1 MTNTS
6 TRSIQEIQ
14 VAIAW
19 CLIDANQRNTTTL
32 SALRNHFY
40 EDETC
45 GEVLQAIVTDVRE
58 LFNLNYPETIAQ
70 LQAYTEQFPILWE
83 KSIGLVYG
91 GATKIKPYVFDVPKL
106 HEIRGASAL
115 LDNINLVDLPAFFQ
129 ADKTP
134 AEAEKKE
141 DRFTPCRNAGSVY
154 CDEVRHWLREPAQG
168 YGALVEALI
177 PELIIYS
184 TGGNILAF
192 CPPDLVDL
200 LADAIEKRYTTET
213 LTANSCAVGQAFKP
227 LEIQFGL
234 LPDTITADL
243 FWIEKCQAQ
252 CQQQIEDKTSERYQ
266 EVELVRAYIKVRKE
280 VTSSEA
286 IKKAFKARK
295 SFNELVSKL
304 AILFNQRRAGNV
316 TAGRSTIRR
325 YPPLI
330 ETHPYLRRD
339 HTEKGLSVLQA
350 TGLPDAPWHS
360 EASARKRIIGQ
371 YAKREQRPPFKQWYE
386 GSSLKS
392 RWRPNPEPESW
403 VKRFEDYLQEEANA
417 HMHSL
422 YYGKNPPPKI
432 FESQTLSEIGNASN
446 VRKYVGYIYADG
458 NNMGGYIQGI
468 TTPEAYR
475 QFSEDISKT
484 TEESVYEALAQHL
497 TIHRIQGMTDP
508 ERYHNDNDWVHPFEI
523 IAIGGDDVFL
533 IVPADKALQIAQTI
547 GEAFERKLLEPQKE
561 EKYQVK
567 SEHPNDFRPT
577 HLIHRY
583 QPEKASSAMSQLS
596 MSIGVLITSED
607 TPIAYAE
614 SLTEQLLKSAKEK
627 AKYLKQPCEH
637 DGMTYHTGYHGGTID
652 FQVLKSVT
660 MISSKISEFRKDG
673 LVKTYED
680 SKARAGEKPKD
691 LHLYATP
698 YTLHEIKGLLTL
710 IQELKAV
717 EFPKS
722 QLYQIRSFLEKG
734 KRTAILNY
742 RYFRVRLKQRPNDL
756 QKPLIDLFEASWC
769 EAKENDGNIAP
780 WMYYTELPD
789 PTRPPK
795 DELKSYYETIW
806 RELVDLYEFIPAREG
821 ASDRSE
827 TPENA
832 VEGVR

>member
-1 MTNTS
+1 MPINPNRPT
-6 TRSIQEIQ
+6 QEIQ

-19 CLIDANQRNTTTL
+19 CLLDASQRNATTL

-40 EDETC
+40 EDEPC
-45 GEVLQAIVTDVRE
+45 GEVLQAIVTAVST
-58 LFNLNYPETIAQ
+58 LNTLDYPETIAQ
-70 LQAYTEQFPILWE
+70 LQQHAQNHPLLWE
-83 KSIGLVYG
+83 ERIGLVYG

-115 LDNINLVDLPAFFQ
+115 LDNINLVDLPTFFK
-129 ADKTP
+129 ADLTD
-134 AEAEKKE
+134 EA
-141 DRFTPCRNAGSVY
+141 RFTACRNSGAQNGSDY
-154 CDEVRHWLREPAQG
+154 CESVRQWLTDEG
-168 YGALVEALI
+168 YGELENTLI

-192 CPPDLVDL
+192 CPPDLVDV

-213 LTANSCAVGQAFKP
+213 LTANSCAVGATFKP
-227 LEIQFGL
+227 LEICFGL
-234 LPDTITADL
+234 LPETITDDL
-243 FWIEKCQAQ
+243 FWLEKAK
-252 CQQQIEDKTSERYQ
+252 ETAND
-266 EVELVRAYIKVRKE
+266 ELVQAYLKLAQRDL
-280 VTSSEA
+280 TSPEK
-286 IKKAFKARK
+286 IREKFEERK
-295 SFNELVSKL
+295 SFNELTSRL
-304 AILFNQRRAGNV
+304 AILFNQRRAGNI
-316 TAGRSTIRR
+316 TAGRSTIRC

-371 YAKREQRPPFKQWYE
+371 YAKRGQKPDFKRWYE
-386 GSSLKS
+386 NSSLQP
-392 RWRPNPEPESW
+392 RWKPNPEPESW
-403 VKRFEDYLQEEANA
+403 VKRFEDYLKAHSNTSYYREIQPSQVSEA
-417 HMHSL
+417 
-422 YYGKNPPPKI
+422 
-432 FESQTLSEIGNASN
+432 QTVGEIGNASHP
-446 VRKYVGYIYADG
+446 RKYVGYIYADG

-497 TIHRIQGMTDP
+497 TIHQIQGMTDP
-508 ERYHNDNDWVHPFEI
+508 ERYHENDEWVHPFEI

-547 GEAFERKLLEPQKE
+547 GEAFERKLLEPKKE

-567 SEHPNDFRPT
+567 SESPDDFRPT

-583 QPEKASSAMSQLS
+583 QPEKASSTMSQLS

-627 AKYLKQPCEH
+627 AKYLKQPCGH
-637 DGMTYHTGYHGGTID
+637 NGMTYHTGYHGGTID

-756 QKPLIDLFEASWC
+756 QKPLIDRFEASWC

-806 RELVDLYEFIPAREG
+806 RELVDLYEFIPVRED
-821 ASDRSE
+821 APDRFE